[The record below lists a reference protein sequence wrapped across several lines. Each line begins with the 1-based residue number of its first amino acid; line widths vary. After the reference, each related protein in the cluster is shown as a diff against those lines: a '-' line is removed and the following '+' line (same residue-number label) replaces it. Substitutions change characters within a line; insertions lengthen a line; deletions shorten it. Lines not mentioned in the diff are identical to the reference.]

1 VTCNLT
7 ADVLNMDSA
16 EVPLT
21 FLGNCS
27 LDWENPVI
35 IQDTETIVG
44 PGGELYIE

>member
-1 VTCNLT
+1 MEFV
-7 ADVLNMDSA
+7 

-21 FLGNCS
+21 FVGNCS